1 MSRFRTTDQADE
13 DLIAIYIQGYDQ
25 FGPQQAERYQD
36 GLEAAFQ
43 RLADYPAL
51 TRLRTEFNPPVRA
64 FSYMSHVIFYEEEPG
79 GVVILRLRHG
89 HEDWQGHLGDRLE
102 ERGEP

>member
-1 MSRFRTTDQADE
+1 MSRFCKTGQADE

-25 FGPQQAERYQD
+25 FGRQQAERYQD

-43 RLADYPAL
+43 RLADYPEL

-64 FSYMSHVIFYEEEPG
+64 LSYVSHVIFYEEEPG

-102 ERGEP
+102 ERGER